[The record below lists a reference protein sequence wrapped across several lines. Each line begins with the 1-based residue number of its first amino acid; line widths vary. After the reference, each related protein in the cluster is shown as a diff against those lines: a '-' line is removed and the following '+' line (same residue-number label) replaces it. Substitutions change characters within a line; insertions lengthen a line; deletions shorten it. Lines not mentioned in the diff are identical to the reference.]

1 MTCRVLIL
9 SKLPVFSSHQRPEC
23 LLTWMHQINM
33 MSPLARKQ
41 ASSQTKT
48 STELCSDFLL
58 PPWFLSNNV
67 KTTAEL
73 NDLPLPCRLVFR
85 NANNV
90 LDKHKAPKPVYS
102 THLEQVVRE
111 TLGTCKQESPNAA
124 SDSSEQ
130 DAGET
135 NEADTLDQEVD
146 ILEYQLSHDSFSEL
160 RDVTAAFLMRDQ
172 EGKLSPSHAAVLL
185 CSSWDL
191 DLPFVDG
198 VILHLAKDLQ
208 ATLVSVDLEDLG

>member
-1 MTCRVLIL
+1 
-9 SKLPVFSSHQRPEC
+9 
-23 LLTWMHQINM
+23 M

-73 NDLPLPCRLVFR
+73 HDLPLPCRLVFR

-90 LDKHKAPKPVYS
+90 LDKQKAPEPAYS
-102 THLEQVVRE
+102 TAVEQVLGK

-130 DAGET
+130 DAGQT
-135 NEADTLDQEVD
+135 NEADTLDQEVQEVD

-172 EGKLSPSHAAVLL
+172 EGKLSPSHAAVLI
-185 CSSWDL
+185 CSSCPRL
-191 DLPFVDG
+191 
-198 VILHLAKDLQ
+198 
-208 ATLVSVDLEDLG
+208 TLC